1 MSISRREFLET
12 TALTSLAAASAGAA
26 PAMPT
31 RVLGKTGARVSIL
44 AFGGGSRFL
53 EYDEEK
59 GMEALNKALDTG
71 ITYVDTAESYTT
83 KAFGP
88 GQSQTRIGKVFQ
100 ARGGKKNIFLAS
112 KIGGDRSYD
121 SFMTLLDA
129 SLKRLQVDH
138 VDLLHIHALMG
149 ADDLAKIDAP
159 NGCYKAL
166 VKAKEQKMARF
177 IGITCHA
184 YPDVLK
190 KALEEHDF
198 DCTQMALNAAQR
210 AQVKDS
216 TPCFETVALPVAV
229 KKNMGIIAMK
239 IFAQDALKGQAPAEK
254 LMYYSL
260 SLPVT
265 AVVIG
270 MPKPEMLAENIQLAK
285 TFKPLSPQ
293 EMKGLSGELAPKN
306 KYALDRHFCHH
317 IDA

>member
-1 MSISRREFLET
+1 MSISRRQFLET
-12 TALTSLAAASAGAA
+12 TAAAGALTKSLSGA

-53 EYDEEK
+53 EYKEEE
-59 GMEALNKALDTG
+59 GIEILNKALDSG
-71 ITYVDTAESYTT
+71 ITYVDTAESYG
-83 KAFGP
+83 KGE
-88 GQSQTRIGKVFQ
+88 SQKRIGKAFK
-100 ARGGKKNIFLAS
+100 ARGGKKNLFLAS
-112 KIGGDRSYD
+112 KIGQRDYDGFMRS
-121 SFMTLLDA
+121 LDE

-149 ADDLAKIDAP
+149 PDDLAKVDAP
-159 NGCYKAL
+159 NGAYKAL
-166 VKAKEQKMARF
+166 VKAKEQKMTRF

-184 YPDVLK
+184 QPEVLK

-210 AQVKDS
+210 SQVKGAQ
-216 TPCFETVALPVAV
+216 PCFETIALPVA
-229 KKNMGIIAMK
+229 KSKNMGIIAMK

-270 MPKPEMLAENIQLAK
+270 MPKPEHVQENITLAK
-285 TFKPLSPQ
+285 SFKPLSRD
-293 EMKGLSGELAPKN
+293 EMKGLSGELGPKN
-306 KYALDRHFCHH
+306 YLAMEKFFADH

>member
-12 TALTSLAAASAGAA
+12 TALGTLAAASADAV

-31 RVLGKTGARVSIL
+31 RTLGKTGARVSIL

-53 EYDEEK
+53 ECDEEK
-59 GMEALNKALDTG
+59 GMQALNRALDLG
-71 ITYVDTAESYTT
+71 ITYVDTAESYG
-83 KAFGP
+83 KGE
-88 GQSQTRIGKVFQ
+88 SQKRIGKVFK

-112 KIGGDRSYD
+112 KIGQRGYDDFMRS
-121 SFMTLLDA
+121 LDE
-129 SLKRLQVDH
+129 SLSRLQVDH

-149 ADDLAKIDAP
+149 PDDLAKIDAP
-159 NGCYKAL
+159 NGAYKAL
-166 VKAKEQKMARF
+166 MKAKEQKMARF

-210 AQVKDS
+210 AQVKNS
-216 TPCFETVALPVAV
+216 PPCFESIALPVAA

-239 IFAQDALKGQAPAEK
+239 IFAQDALKGQAPAQK
-254 LMYYSL
+254 LIYYSL

-270 MPKPEMLAENIQLAK
+270 MPSLANLEENISLAK
-285 TFKPLSPQ
+285 SFKPLPPE

-306 KYALDRHFCHH
+306 KLALDTFFQKHVDC
-317 IDA
+317 

>member
-12 TALTSLAAASAGAA
+12 TAAGSLAAVSAGAA

-31 RVLGKTGARVSIL
+31 RVLGKTGQRVSIL
-44 AFGGGSRFL
+44 IFGGGSRFL

-59 GMEALNKALDTG
+59 GSEALNHALDNG

-112 KIGGDRSYD
+112 KIAGDRSYD
-121 SFMTLLDA
+121 DFMRLLDV

-149 ADDLAKIDAP
+149 QDDLDKIFAP
-159 NGCYKAL
+159 NGCYKAQL
-166 VKAKEQKMARF
+166 KAKEQKMARF

-190 KALEEHDF
+190 KALEQGDF

-210 AQVKDS
+210 AQVKGAE
-216 TPCFETVALPVAV
+216 PCFETIALPVAK
-229 KKNMGIIAMK
+229 KKNMGVTAMK

-270 MPKPEMLAENIQLAK
+270 MPKIENLRENLALAK
-285 TFKPLSPQ
+285 SFKPLSPQ
-293 EMKGLSGELAPKN
+293 EMKGLAGELAPKN
-306 KYALDRHFCHH
+306 KFALDTHFQNH
-317 IDA
+317 IDC